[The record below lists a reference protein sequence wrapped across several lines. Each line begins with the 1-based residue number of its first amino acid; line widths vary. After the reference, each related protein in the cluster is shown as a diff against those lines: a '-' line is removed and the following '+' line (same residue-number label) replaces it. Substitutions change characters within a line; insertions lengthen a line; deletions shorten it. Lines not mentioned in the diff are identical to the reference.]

1 MINMTTEQRAVLK
14 KFVAYMASVND
25 SDAFKYD
32 MAIRRLKENGAHIYW
47 DCELRGVADLYK
59 EISDYTR
66 GRATFL
72 QIDFERLDSAP
83 TCLPTRDTVQA
94 NKRTEEALMRDYWD
108 SVERGW
114 STE

>member
-1 MINMTTEQRAVLK
+1 MLNTTPEQRAVLK

-25 SDAFKYD
+25 NDAFKYD

-47 DCELRGVADLYK
+47 DCEIRGVKDLYK
-59 EISDYTR
+59 EIGAYCT

-72 QIDFERLDSAP
+72 QIDFERLDNAP
-83 TCLPTRDTVQA
+83 TCVPTRDTVEA
-94 NKRTEEALMRDYWD
+94 NKRSEEALMRDYWD
-108 SVERGW
+108 SVERNW